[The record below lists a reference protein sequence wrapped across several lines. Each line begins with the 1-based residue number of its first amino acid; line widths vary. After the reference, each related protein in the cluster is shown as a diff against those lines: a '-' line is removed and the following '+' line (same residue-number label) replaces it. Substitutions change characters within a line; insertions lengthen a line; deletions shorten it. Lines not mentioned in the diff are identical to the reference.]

1 MRNPLIGEIP
11 HGGKP
16 VLETVDLSCNRGSS
30 QILDIDRMSFPA
42 NSIIAMIGDNG
53 CGKST
58 LTESLCGVIP
68 SGGSIAFDGVYLT
81 DKERAK
87 RSFLVMQDVNR
98 QLFSDS
104 VIEEVMLNASVSRER
119 ALQIIYA
126 LGTAA
131 ILVTAVFLYS
141 SASPLPAVFLRMRL

>member
-1 MRNPLIGEIP
+1 
-11 HGGKP
+11 
-16 VLETVDLSCNRGSS
+16 
-30 QILDIDRMSFPA
+30 
-42 NSIIAMIGDNG
+42 
-53 CGKST
+53 
-58 LTESLCGVIP
+58 
-68 SGGSIAFDGVYLT
+68 
-81 DKERAK
+81 
-87 RSFLVMQDVNR
+87 MQDVNR

-141 SASPLPAVFLRMRL
+141 SASPMPDVFLRMRL

>member
-1 MRNPLIGEIP
+1 
-11 HGGKP
+11 
-16 VLETVDLSCNRGSS
+16 
-30 QILDIDRMSFPA
+30 
-42 NSIIAMIGDNG
+42 
-53 CGKST
+53 
-58 LTESLCGVIP
+58 
-68 SGGSIAFDGVYLT
+68 
-81 DKERAK
+81 
-87 RSFLVMQDVNR
+87 MQDVNR

-141 SASPLPAVFLRMRL
+141 SASPLPAVFLRMPL

>member
-1 MRNPLIGEIP
+1 
-11 HGGKP
+11 
-16 VLETVDLSCNRGSS
+16 
-30 QILDIDRMSFPA
+30 
-42 NSIIAMIGDNG
+42 
-53 CGKST
+53 
-58 LTESLCGVIP
+58 
-68 SGGSIAFDGVYLT
+68 
-81 DKERAK
+81 
-87 RSFLVMQDVNR
+87 MQDVNR

-104 VIEEVMLNASVSRER
+104 VKEEVMLNASVSRER